1 MIFYLVMVLHA
12 VPVAMWRPYA
22 TTKNAVKPERL
33 PSLSCVIMVTHRP
46 TTSVS
51 KLRRTSQS
59 EWAITDGAEAPVRG
73 SIPLGGHHLS

>member
-12 VPVAMWRPYA
+12 SQSRCGDP
-22 TTKNAVKPERL
+22 TLLTKNAVKPERL

-51 KLRRTSQS
+51 KLRMTSQS